1 MTFGERLYY
10 VMRRRK
16 IKQVE
21 LARLVGCHSH
31 SISQYTLDLHTP
43 DANTICK
50 LAEALEVPPDWLVLG
65 RRIKTRP
72 LSDDGHEE

>member
-1 MTFGERLYY
+1 MTFGERLYFA
-10 VMRRRK
+10 MRRRK

-21 LARLVGCHSH
+21 LARLVGCSKHA
-31 SISQYTLDLHTP
+31 ISQYTHDLHTP
-43 DANTICK
+43 DANTIVK